1 MSRKPDEARGPGP
14 SLLGPRIAAVAI
26 VALGA
31 LVLYQSFQ
39 IPRGGGYVAV
49 GPRFFPLLIA
59 IGLLV
64 FGALFLLRTTV
75 LADRLLAERTREE
88 EAATHWPTVGL
99 IALLLVLYAFAL
111 DPLGYVAATALFFPL
126 GARGLGS
133 RRIVRDAV
141 VGLVLAVV
149 VYEGFT
155 RYLGVR
161 LPGGILGP
169 LL

>member
-1 MSRKPDEARGPGP
+1 VSRKPNGARGPG
-14 SLLGPRIAAVAI
+14 STLLGPRIAAVAV

-31 LVLYQSFQ
+31 LVLYESFQ

-59 IGLLV
+59 IGLLL
-64 FGALFLLRTTV
+64 FGALFLLRTT
-75 LADRLLAERTREE
+75 LLPDRALAERTREE
-88 EAATHWPTVGL
+88 EAATHWPTVGVL
-99 IALLLVLYAFAL
+99 ALLLVLYAFAL
-111 DPLGYVAATALFFPL
+111 DALGYVAATALFFPL
-126 GARGLGS
+126 AARGLGS
-133 RRIVRDAV
+133 RRIVRDLL

-161 LPGGILGP
+161 LPSGILAP